1 MLLCL
6 FPILYFI
13 FLFILFSFIARIT
26 SVLIYWIVV
35 LMKRNTTAIDNKI
48 KRSKEIDTPNKKL
61 ELTAKDLNREIE
73 ALIKFNELLVKKNN
87 QLEIQNK
94 MQEEFISIAAHE
106 LRTPIQSILGYS
118 ELLEMAPERS
128 KQYATSII
136 RITKRLERLTQNILD
151 TTRIESNSLQLD
163 KQRFN
168 LDDLLFL
175 IIKEHQRQLEK
186 DETTKDMQIIYEN
199 SNHDKKNVIIYA
211 DKERINQVISNLI
224 ENAIKFTTQGKIT
237 ITVDKENKNGNDD
250 FDKVTVSVMDTGSG
264 IHQDIL
270 PKLFSKFA
278 SKSFQG
284 TGLGLFIS
292 KSILDAHGCKI
303 WAKNNPVGKG
313 ATFTFN
319 LPSG

>member
-1 MLLCL
+1 
-6 FPILYFI
+6 
-13 FLFILFSFIARIT
+13 
-26 SVLIYWIVV
+26 
-35 LMKRNTTAIDNKI
+35 MKRNTTAIDNKI